1 MKRTPQQRVDEH
13 NTLVRALDA
22 VGAVNTMSKLPPHDP
37 SAHRNLSG
45 VQFRHYP
52 GDSSGFNHR
61 LIAKNSEG
69 TSLGHIS
76 WNGRSGRVDQV
87 YVPHEYQGLGV
98 ATSLWE
104 RAHKLADMGQAPAP
118 KHSNDR
124 TLAGDEWAS
133 KVGGKKPMLNSGRGW
148 SATQRRKLFGK

>member
-1 MKRTPQQRVDEH
+1 MKQTPREPD
-13 NTLVRALDA
+13 
-22 VGAVNTMSKLPPHDP
+22 HDP
-37 SAHRNLSG
+37 KEPRNLSG
-45 VQFRHYP
+45 VQFRFIHAGAPKQHPKIHTMYAN
-52 GDSSGFNHR
+52 D
-61 LIAKNSEG
+61 A
-69 TSLGHIS
+69 
-76 WNGRSGRVDQV
+76 NGRYIGHLDWNKRSGQIDNINVIGRM
-87 YVPHEYQGLGV
+87 QGLGV

-133 KVGGKKPMLNSGRGW
+133 KMGGKKPILNSGRGW

>member
-1 MKRTPQQRVDEH
+1 MKRTPQDRVDEH

-37 SAHRNLSG
+37 SAHRNLSE

>member
-1 MKRTPQQRVDEH
+1 MKRTPQDRVDEH

-104 RAHKLADMGQAPAP
+104 RAQKLADMGQAPAP

>member
-22 VGAVNTMSKLPPHDP
+22 VGAVNTMSELPSHDP
-37 SAHRNLSG
+37 GAHRNLSG

-69 TSLGHIS
+69 KSLGHIS

-133 KVGGKKPMLNSGRGW
+133 KMGGKKPMLNSGRGW
-148 SATQRRKLFGK
+148 SAEQRRKLFGK

>member
-37 SAHRNLSG
+37 GAHRNLSG

-52 GDSSGFNHR
+52 GDSSRFNHR
-61 LIAKNSEG
+61 LTAKNSEG
-69 TSLGHIS
+69 ALLGHIS

-133 KVGGKKPMLNSGRGW
+133 KMGGKKPILNSGRGW